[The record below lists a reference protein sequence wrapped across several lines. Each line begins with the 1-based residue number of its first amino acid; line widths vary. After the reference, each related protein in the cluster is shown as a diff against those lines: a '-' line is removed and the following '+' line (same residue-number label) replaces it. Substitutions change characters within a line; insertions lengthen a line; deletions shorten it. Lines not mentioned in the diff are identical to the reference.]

1 MDKKLGL
8 LFPGQGSQYVGM
20 GKQLLEQFPVAR
32 RTFEEASDVLKED
45 MERLCLEGPEDR
57 LRLTINAQPA
67 ILTLSIA
74 AFRVVVEELGIS
86 PACGAGHS
94 LGEYSAL
101 VAAQAMSFPEAVLAV
116 RKRGQFMQEA
126 VPEGQGAM
134 AAILGMDA
142 AQVDRICKEEACGEV
157 VVAANY
163 NGPGQVVISG
173 HASAVERAAK
183 AAKQQGAKKVV
194 NLPVSA
200 PFHSPLLAPAGEK
213 LKQVLENMSFS
224 DPAFPVIS
232 NVDAQPY
239 PGASAVVDI
248 LVRQVSRPVRWE
260 ESMQL
265 MASWGIGV
273 GVELGP
279 KKVLVGLLKRIA
291 PGILGVQVEDPAGLQ
306 ELAQALA

>member
-1 MDKKLGL
+1 MAKKLGL

-32 RTFEEASDVLKED
+32 RTFQEASDVLGED
-45 MERLCLEGPEDR
+45 MEKLCLEGPEDR
-57 LRLTINAQPA
+57 LRLTVNAQPA
-67 ILTLSIA
+67 ILTLSVA
-74 AFRVVVEELGIS
+74 AFRVAVEELGIS
-86 PACGAGHS
+86 PACAAGHS

-101 VAAQAMSFPEAVLAV
+101 VAAQVMSFPEAVLAV

-134 AAILGMDA
+134 AAVLGMDA
-142 AQVDRICKEEACGEV
+142 AEVDRICREAAGRDV

-163 NGPGQVVISG
+163 NGPGQVVVSG
-173 HASAVERAAK
+173 HASAVERVAK
-183 AAKQQGAKKVV
+183 AAKKQGAKKV
-194 NLPVSA
+194 LDLLVSA

-213 LKQVLENMSFS
+213 LRKALENMNLRE
-224 DPAFPVIS
+224 PAFPVIS

-248 LVRQVSRPVRWE
+248 LARQVSHPVRWE
-260 ESMQL
+260 ESIQL
-265 MASWGIGV
+265 MASWGIHV
-273 GVELGP
+273 AVELGP

-291 PGILGVQVEDPAGLQ
+291 PEIPGVQVEDAAGLQ
-306 ELAQALA
+306 ELAKALG